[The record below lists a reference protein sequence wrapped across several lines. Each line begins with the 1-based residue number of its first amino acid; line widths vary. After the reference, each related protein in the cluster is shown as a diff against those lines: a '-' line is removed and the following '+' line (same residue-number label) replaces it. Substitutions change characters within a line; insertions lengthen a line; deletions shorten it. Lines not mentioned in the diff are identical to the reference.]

1 VVVNDRFA
9 SRAPLAVGFLTALF
23 FVVSILGDFGYGPA
37 VGHAQILPKPQPG
50 TAPVMEPPKPE
61 GQQVKEPVPI
71 AVADIARAAEETA
84 AKLKL
89 LHSTRV
95 VPDPLVEQIR
105 TDLDPVS
112 RSVDELRTYAEQRS
126 LEQLSGTALFN
137 LRQQGS
143 FYNVKVGNWQN
154 TLKERAAIL
163 EGVVVQLQETE
174 KVWVLTRDTARK
186 NVPRALMDHISAVL
200 KDIGAT
206 KKEAKERLDGLL
218 GLQERVSEEVATISD
233 ILARIDESI
242 ARGRKS
248 LTQRESPPLWR
259 AFGEARPYGV
269 SFHTQVRDLGMVF
282 WTSVLVFLENYDI
295 RVIVHLLLFIGLT
308 ALLLLL
314 RRYRVEAGRVAA
326 LSGGSLMVVAR
337 PYSAA
342 CLLALAWTPL
352 LYPLAPME
360 ISKLA
365 FIIAYVPVLRLS
377 PRAMRPALYGL
388 FAVYLLNQFVDLSL
402 QQRLQMRL
410 LLLFNTAF
418 AVVLLILLTRLGTM
432 TCGTFSIRRRW
443 IFGALV
449 MLCYAGLAAS
459 LISNTIGNAT
469 LAEFFTEGIIVAA
482 CLLVIIA
489 ALVRVLVELVDELL
503 RMPAMQSFHSV
514 RRHGEWLGQKFS
526 VTVRIAAKILWLVGA
541 LAVFQVAKLLG
552 SGLADVL
559 KKEWSFGT
567 TAISVWD
574 ILAFFL
580 VLIVAILLSRLIR
593 FLLREEVF
601 PRLSV
606 RRGLADAVLM
616 LINYVIYGFGLYLA
630 LSAAGIG
637 LNRFTLLAGAL
648 GVGIGFG
655 LQNIVNNFVSGL
667 ILAFERP
674 VNVGDVIQ
682 MGTLV
687 GTVARIGIRAS
698 VVRTF
703 DGAEVIIPN
712 GDLISKE
719 VTNWTLS
726 DQDRRIEV
734 RFGVAYGADPHSVIG
749 LMTLVAKGHQGI
761 VTDPAPVAYF
771 DGFGESALNFTLHC
785 WTHDFGNWLS
795 IRSDIV
801 LNVHDAL
808 KEAGISIPFPQRD
821 VPIRSMEHTVS
832 EATPPKKDED

>member
-1 VVVNDRFA
+1 MVVNDRFG

-23 FVVSILGDFGYGPA
+23 FVVGILGDCAYGPA
-37 VGHAQILPKPQPG
+37 VAHAQMLPKSQPG
-50 TAPVMEPPKPE
+50 TGPVTEPPKPE

-163 EGVVVQLQETE
+163 EGVVGQLQETE

-218 GLQERVSEEVATISD
+218 GLQERVSEEVAAISD
-233 ILARIDESI
+233 ILARVDESI

-248 LTQRESPPLWR
+248 LAQRESPPLWR

-269 SFHTQVRDLGMVF
+269 PFHKQVRDLGMVF

-295 RVIVHLLLFIGLT
+295 RVIVHLLLFICLT

-314 RRYRVEAGRVAA
+314 RRYSVAA
-326 LSGGSLMVVAR
+326 PSGGKLIVVGR

-377 PRAMRPALYGL
+377 PPAMRPALYGL

-402 QQRLQMRL
+402 QQRLHMRL

-418 AVVLLILLTRLGTM
+418 AMTLLILLARLGTM
-432 TCGTFSIRRRW
+432 TLGAFSIRRRRW

-449 MLCYAGLAAS
+449 ILCCVGLAGS
-459 LISNTIGNAT
+459 LVSNIVGSAM

-503 RMPAMQSFHSV
+503 RMPAMQSFHIV

-526 VTVRIAAKILWLVGA
+526 ITVRMAGKILWLVGA

-734 RFGVAYGADPHSVIG
+734 RLGVAYGADPHSVIG
-749 LMTLVAKGHQGI
+749 LMTLVAKGHPGI

-785 WTHDFGNWLS
+785 WTHDFGHWLS

-801 LNVHDAL
+801 LNIHDAL
-808 KEAGISIPFPQRD
+808 KEAGISVPFPQRD